1 MAILKWRPMGQSLM
15 GQSGERWDPFRELG
29 DFRSEVNRVFD
40 GFFGRAGT
48 MAGADHV
55 WAPAVDMYE
64 TKDDLVVTAELPG
77 VNEKEVQLSITGD
90 VLSLTGER
98 MRDTKLESFHRGE
111 RWYGRFERHLSLPIS
126 VEPDK
131 VKATFR
137 DGVLTITLPKVEEIK
152 PKSIKI
158 DVL

>member
-1 MAILKWRPMGQSLM
+1 MVILRWRPMGQNVDQWDRLRET
-15 GQSGERWDPFRELG
+15 GDLQSEL
-29 DFRSEVNRVFD
+29 NPVFD
-40 GFFGRAGT
+40 GFFSRAGS
-48 MAGADHV
+48 MPGGDSV

-90 VLSLTGER
+90 VLSLKGER
-98 MRDTKLESFHRGE
+98 TLNQDTKQESFHRGE

-126 VEPDK
+126 VQADK
-131 VKATFR
+131 VKATYR
-137 DGVLTITLPKVEEIK
+137 DGVLTITLPKAEEIK

>member
-1 MAILKWRPMGQSLM
+1 MGQSV
-15 GQSGERWDPFRELG
+15 ERWDPFCEVG
-29 DFRSEVNRVFD
+29 DFQSELNRVFD
-40 GFFGRAGT
+40 GFFGRSGT
-48 MAGADHV
+48 MPGGDRV

-90 VLSLTGER
+90 VLSLKGER
-98 MRDTKLESFHRGE
+98 TLNQETKQESFHRGE

-126 VEPDK
+126 VQADK
-131 VKATFR
+131 VKATYR
-137 DGVLTITLPKVEEIK
+137 DGVLTITLPKAEEIK

>member
-1 MAILKWRPMGQSLM
+1 MAILRWRPMGQSV
-15 GQSGERWDPFRELG
+15 ERWDPFREVG
-29 DFRSEVNRVFD
+29 DFQSELNRVFD
-40 GFFGRAGT
+40 GFFGRTGT
-48 MAGADHV
+48 MPGGDRV

-90 VLSLTGER
+90 VLSLRGER
-98 MRDTKLESFHRGE
+98 TLNQDTSQENFHRGE

-126 VEPDK
+126 VQADK
-131 VKATFR
+131 VKATYR
-137 DGVLTITLPKVEEIK
+137 DGVLTITLPKAEEIK

>member
-1 MAILKWRPMGQSLM
+1 MAILRWRPMGQSV
-15 GQSGERWDPFRELG
+15 ERWDPFREVG
-29 DFRSEVNRVFD
+29 DFQSELNRVFD
-40 GFFGRAGT
+40 GFFGRTGT
-48 MAGADHV
+48 MPGGDRV

-90 VLSLTGER
+90 VLSLKGER
-98 MRDTKLESFHRGE
+98 TLNQDTSQENFHRGE
-111 RWYGRFERHLSLPIS
+111 RWHGRFERHLSLPIS
-126 VEPDK
+126 VQADK
-131 VKATFR
+131 VKATYR
-137 DGVLTITLPKVEEIK
+137 DGVLTITLPKAEEIK

>member
-1 MAILKWRPMGQSLM
+1 MAILRWRPIGQRV
-15 GQSGERWDPFRELG
+15 ERWDPFREVG
-29 DFRSEVNRVFD
+29 DFQSELNRVFD
-40 GFFGRAGT
+40 GFFGRTGT
-48 MAGADHV
+48 MPGGDRV

-90 VLSLTGER
+90 VLSLRGER
-98 MRDTKLESFHRGE
+98 TLNQDTSQENFHRGE

-126 VEPDK
+126 VQADK
-131 VKATFR
+131 VKATYR
-137 DGVLTITLPKVEEIK
+137 DGVLTITLPKAEEIK

>member
-1 MAILKWRPMGQSLM
+1 MGQSV
-15 GQSGERWDPFRELG
+15 ERWDPFREVG
-29 DFRSEVNRVFD
+29 DFRSELNRVFD
-40 GFFGRAGT
+40 GFFGRTGT
-48 MAGADHV
+48 MPGGDRV

-90 VLSLTGER
+90 VLSLKGER
-98 MRDTKLESFHRGE
+98 TLNQDTSQENFHRGE

-126 VEPDK
+126 VQADK
-131 VKATFR
+131 VKATYR
-137 DGVLTITLPKVEEIK
+137 DGVLTITLPKAEEIK

>member
-1 MAILKWRPMGQSLM
+1 MAILRWRPMGQSV
-15 GQSGERWDPFRELG
+15 ERWDPLREVG
-29 DFRSEVNRVFD
+29 DFQSEFNRVFD
-40 GFFGRAGT
+40 GVFGRAGK
-48 MAGADHV
+48 MPGGDRV

-90 VLSLTGER
+90 VLSLRGER
-98 MRDTKLESFHRGE
+98 TLNQGTKQESFHRGE

-126 VEPDK
+126 VQADK
-131 VKATFR
+131 VKATYR
-137 DGVLTITLPKVEEIK
+137 DGVLTITLPKAEEIK

>member
-1 MAILKWRPMGQSLM
+1 MAILRWRPMGQSV
-15 GQSGERWDPFRELG
+15 ERWDPFREVG
-29 DFRSEVNRVFD
+29 DFQSELNRVFD
-40 GFFGRAGT
+40 GFFGRTGT
-48 MAGADHV
+48 IPGVDRV
-55 WAPAVDMYE
+55 WAPTVDMYE

-90 VLSLTGER
+90 VLSLKGER
-98 MRDTKLESFHRGE
+98 TLNQDTKQETSHRGE

-126 VEPDK
+126 VQADR
-131 VKATFR
+131 VKATYR
-137 DGVLTITLPKVEEIK
+137 DGVLTITLPKTEEIK

>member
-1 MAILKWRPMGQSLM
+1 MGQSV
-15 GQSGERWDPFRELG
+15 ERWDPFREVG
-29 DFRSEVNRVFD
+29 DFQSELNRVFD
-40 GFFGRAGT
+40 GFFGRTGT
-48 MAGADHV
+48 MPGGDRV

-90 VLSLTGER
+90 VLSLRGER
-98 MRDTKLESFHRGE
+98 TLNQDTSQENFHRGE

-126 VEPDK
+126 VQADK
-131 VKATFR
+131 VKATYR
-137 DGVLTITLPKVEEIK
+137 DGVLTITLPKAEEIK

>member
-1 MAILKWRPMGQSLM
+1 MAILRWRPMGQNV
-15 GQSGERWDPFRELG
+15 ERWDPFRDVG
-29 DFRSEVNRVFD
+29 DFQSELNRVFD
-40 GFFGRAGT
+40 GFFGRSGT
-48 MAGADHV
+48 MPGGDRV

-90 VLSLTGER
+90 VLSLKGER
-98 MRDTKLESFHRGE
+98 TPNQDTKQESFHRGE
-111 RWYGRFERHLSLPIS
+111 RWYGRFERHLSLPVS
-126 VEPDK
+126 VQADK
-131 VKATFR
+131 VKATYR
-137 DGVLTITLPKVEEIK
+137 DGVLMITLPKAEEIK

>member
-1 MAILKWRPMGQSLM
+1 
-15 GQSGERWDPFRELG
+15 
-29 DFRSEVNRVFD
+29 
-40 GFFGRAGT
+40 
-48 MAGADHV
+48 
-55 WAPAVDMYE
+55 MYE

-90 VLSLTGER
+90 VLSLRGER
-98 MRDTKLESFHRGE
+98 TLNQETKQESFHRGE

-126 VEPDK
+126 VQADK
-131 VKATFR
+131 VKATYR
-137 DGVLTITLPKVEEIK
+137 DGVLTITLPKAEEIK

>member
-1 MAILKWRPMGQSLM
+1 MAILRWRPMGPSV
-15 GQSGERWDPFRELG
+15 ERWDPLREVG
-29 DFRSEVNRVFD
+29 DFQSEFNRVFD
-40 GFFGRAGT
+40 EFFGRAGN
-48 MAGADHV
+48 MPGGDRV

-90 VLSLTGER
+90 LLSLRGER
-98 MRDTKLESFHRGE
+98 TLNQETKQESFHRGE

-126 VEPDK
+126 VQADK
-131 VKATFR
+131 VKATYR
-137 DGVLTITLPKVEEIK
+137 DGVLTITLPKAEEIK

>member
-1 MAILKWRPMGQSLM
+1 M
-15 GQSGERWDPFRELG
+15 ERWDPFREVG
-29 DFRSEVNRVFD
+29 DFQSELNRVFD
-40 GFFGRAGT
+40 GFFGRTGT
-48 MAGADHV
+48 MPGGDRV

-90 VLSLTGER
+90 VLSLRGER
-98 MRDTKLESFHRGE
+98 TPESGHQPGEFPPGE

-126 VEPDK
+126 VQADK
-131 VKATFR
+131 VKATYR
-137 DGVLTITLPKVEEIK
+137 DGVLTVTLPKAEEIK

>member
-1 MAILKWRPMGQSLM
+1 MAILRWRPIGQSV
-15 GQSGERWDPFRELG
+15 ERWDPFREVG
-29 DFRSEVNRVFD
+29 DFQSELNRVFD
-40 GFFGRAGT
+40 GFFGRTGT
-48 MAGADHV
+48 VPGGDRV

-90 VLSLTGER
+90 VLSLRGER
-98 MRDTKLESFHRGE
+98 TLNQDTSQENFHRGE

-126 VEPDK
+126 VQADK
-131 VKATFR
+131 VKATYR
-137 DGVLTITLPKVEEIK
+137 DGVLTITLPKAEEIK

>member
-1 MAILKWRPMGQSLM
+1 MAILRWRPMGQSV
-15 GQSGERWDPFRELG
+15 ERWDPFREVG
-29 DFRSEVNRVFD
+29 DFQSEFNRVFD
-40 GFFGRAGT
+40 GVFGRAGN
-48 MAGADHV
+48 MPGGDRV

-77 VNEKEVQLSITGD
+77 VNEKDVQLSITGD
-90 VLSLTGER
+90 VLSLRGER
-98 MRDTKLESFHRGE
+98 TLNQETQQESFHRGE

-126 VEPDK
+126 VQADK
-131 VKATFR
+131 VKATYR
-137 DGVLTITLPKVEEIK
+137 DGVLTITLPKAEEIK